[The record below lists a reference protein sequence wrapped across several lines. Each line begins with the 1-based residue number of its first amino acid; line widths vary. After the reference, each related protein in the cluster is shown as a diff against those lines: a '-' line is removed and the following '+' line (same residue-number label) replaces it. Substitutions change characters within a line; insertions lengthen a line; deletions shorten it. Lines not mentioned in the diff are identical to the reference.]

1 MVKID
6 EESLIC
12 DFAESYHIY
21 DWRSLNLLYASILA
35 SGLRD
40 NSRIKMKMSGIK
52 YSLDT
57 LLLASANDRL
67 AYLLW
72 MNTKDGQKNRNRPKS
87 IYDLLMHEPK
97 ENEYAKGLTI
107 DEFERKREQ
116 ILASHPKSEERK

>member
-1 MVKID
+1 MVKLD
-6 EESLIC
+6 EEALIC

-40 NSRIKMKMSGIK
+40 NSRIKMKMSGVN
-52 YSLDT
+52 YTLDT

-72 MNTKDGQKNRNRPKS
+72 MNTKDGQKGRNRPKS
-87 IYDLLMHEPK
+87 IYELLTHEQK
-97 ENEYAKGLTI
+97 ENEYAKGMTI
-107 DEFERKREQ
+107 DEFETKRNQ